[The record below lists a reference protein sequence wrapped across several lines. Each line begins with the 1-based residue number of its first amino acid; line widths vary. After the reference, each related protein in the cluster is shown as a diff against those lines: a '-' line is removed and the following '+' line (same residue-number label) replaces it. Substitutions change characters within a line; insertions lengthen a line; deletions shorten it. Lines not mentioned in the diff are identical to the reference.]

1 MTEANDAIFFL
12 FYFQKE
18 RKKQAPKNTLLRA
31 INDSPKSLQQLSL
44 FPELGPL
51 PVPKT
56 ITNKGDEIILQ
67 D

>member
-1 MTEANDAIFFL
+1 MTEANDAIFFH
-12 FYFQKE
+12 FCFQKE
-18 RKKQAPKNTLLRA
+18 RKKQAPNNSLLRA
-31 INDSPKSLQQLSL
+31 IKDSPKSLQQLSL
-44 FPELGPL
+44 FPEVGPL